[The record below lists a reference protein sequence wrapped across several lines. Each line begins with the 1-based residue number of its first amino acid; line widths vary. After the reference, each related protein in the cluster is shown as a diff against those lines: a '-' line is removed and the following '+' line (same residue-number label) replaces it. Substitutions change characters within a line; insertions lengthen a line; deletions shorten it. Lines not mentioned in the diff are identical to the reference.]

1 MTLDFS
7 LSTKLVSILLP
18 TYNGAKWIRSSIES
32 VQAQSY
38 SDWELL
44 VIDDGS
50 VDNTKEIV
58 GNLAIQDSRI
68 RYIKNEKNMGIQKTL
83 NRGLKEAKG
92 EYIARIDDDD
102 KWIDKEKIQKQLAFL
117 EENSNYVLVG
127 TGTIVVDEEGHEL
140 FRYLGP
146 ETDKEIRNRILSKNC
161 FTHSSVMFKKT
172 PAIQCG
178 GYSESQDVIHLEDY
192 DLWLKLGLV
201 GKFYNIQD
209 FCVEFLLNQNGMSIK
224 NKKAQF
230 SKNIKLVKSFK
241 KKYSN
246 YIISIVLNYS
256 RLFVYEI
263 FRFMPKIIKDFLF
276 KFYKRF

>member
-1 MTLDFS
+1 MI
-7 LSTKLVSILLP
+7 SIILP

-38 SDWELL
+38 GDWELL

-68 RYIKNEKNMGIQKTL
+68 RYIKNEKNLGIQKTL

-102 KWIDKEKIQKQLAFL
+102 RWIDKEKIQKQLTFL

-146 ETDKEIRNRILSKNC
+146 KTDKEIRNRILSKNC

-192 DLWLKLGLV
+192 DLWLKLGMI
-201 GKFYNIQD
+201 GKFHNLSIYGTQFTLRD
-209 FCVEFLLNQNGMSIK
+209 EGMSVK
-224 NKKAQF
+224 NKPHQF
-230 SKNIKLVKSFK
+230 KKNIKLVKFYKDKYPNYFK
-241 KKYSN
+241 SLLFNYFKFFAYKIYSKISKFIPLN
-246 YIISIVLNYS
+246 YIKNKIMSI
-256 RLFVYEI
+256 
-263 FRFMPKIIKDFLF
+263 
-276 KFYKRF
+276 YK